1 MRPQLSRTGLADNRD
16 MAAEPH
22 RVIPWVRRRCHILA
36 TMHIELHR
44 TFREL
49 LGKELTNDTRTLYP
63 GSATMTLPA
72 LLDELRVVI
81 LSEGGSGKTEEIKE
95 AAKRLRKEGKA
106 AFFMRLE
113 HVADEFNS
121 AFDVGNQ
128 EEFETW
134 LASTEPGWLLLDS
147 VDESRLRSSQDFER
161 AIRKVAARLIKAK
174 QRTHLFIT
182 GRTAAWRPKSDL
194 DLCNSLFPVANEVTA
209 GVEDDKGDQTKERS
223 TPDASPFRVVTMQ
236 DLSPDQ
242 IKTFA
247 RENGIG
253 DTAKF
258 LGDIERADAWS
269 FTARPQDLI
278 EVTEYWLDK
287 GKIGSR
293 LELMQNSVKRRLQE
307 TSEDR
312 INARSLSDDE
322 ALEGAMMI
330 AGALMLTHSQNIRVP
345 DAGKGVQGLDARE
358 LFKGKDPSELGALL
372 QRPLFDQDI
381 YSTVRFHHR
390 TVKEYLA
397 AQWFLKL
404 LQQEVSRR
412 KVEELFFREQY
423 DLEVVVPSMR
433 PLLPWMAMGDS
444 RILEKVRRV
453 APEIVFEGGDPV
465 SLPVDVRREILEQV
479 CKQLASGASRR
490 TMADFAAIQRF
501 AAPDLIDTIRRLAK
515 KYADNDD
522 IASFLMRMVW
532 QGRLTGA
539 LPEVMA
545 IAGTSTAGQYARIAA
560 FQAVAELGTPQD
572 MALIREGFAK
582 EAGELNRKCMADLVS
597 HIAKPDA
604 QALAWILDCIPRL
617 VEYDQY
623 EGTGL
628 SGQLSDF
635 FERADIAVVA
645 RAIVP
650 LQALLAKP
658 PVIERRY
665 CEISQRYQWLRQC
678 VGVVV
683 RRLIK
688 ARDAAALKRA
698 SLSVLH
704 VLPIDGHYNV
714 RAFDVKKLGLAELV
728 RQWPVLNW
736 ALFWHVIEQERK
748 AKHKKGERV
757 TDAWMA
763 LAVQTYLHF
772 EPSDFDDAVRA
783 VADRPLADDKEV
795 ALTLAYRM
803 YVGSDSPPER
813 LSALKSAVAADKYL
827 KARLTSML
835 TPPKKDAA
843 WKRMELETKRHTR
856 KAEAYRAREEKAR
869 REAPAKLELQLETL
883 RNSGFKNPAD
893 VSKSQYYLYDRM
905 RALDGKKH
913 SRWSIGNWRD
923 LEPEF
928 GPRTP
933 RAFRDGMVRFW
944 HRYTPKLVSEGA
956 VQGSTPFADIFGLA
970 GLTIEAAEDPTLP
983 WSLTPA
989 EAAVAFRY
997 AMQELNGFPPWFA
1010 ALSAAHPDVV
1020 KAMAL
1025 AEVMFE
1031 LQSDKEGAPSQYIIS
1046 DLSRVGDWLW
1056 DGIAPDILKLL
1067 RTHPPKGI
1075 ERLHHLVDIILAS
1088 NLPDAALAALAA
1100 EKLAAGGDPKPLA
1113 LWAAV
1118 WTGVDPSAAIDAVE
1132 AHLAALD
1139 EAKKRTVFTMTYV
1152 TYLLGGRHMASRVRK
1167 AFRTP
1172 AVLKRLYILVHEHV
1186 RFSDDVERANKGV
1199 YSPGLRDDAQD
1210 ARERLVNIL
1219 GEIPGRDAYL
1229 ALKEISERHPA
1240 PNARPWFAL
1249 RARTK
1254 AEVDSER
1261 PVWTAPQVSQ
1271 FGAEYER
1278 TPANH
1283 RELFDLAVLRL
1294 LDYKHHLEEG
1304 NDSTASVL
1312 IGAERET
1319 VLRNQIGAWC
1329 SDRARGRYVIPQE
1342 TELPDAKRPDLWWTS
1357 TAFNGPV
1364 PTELKI
1370 ADNWPGPKLFE
1381 RLENQLAGDYL
1392 RDDASVRGVYLLVW
1406 RGVQKRWQ
1414 LPNKKWVD
1422 FGGLVKALQDHWAS
1436 VTGSHPRVEEIKVI
1450 GIDLTKRAVAPNPA
1464 KKVPA
1469 AKKATDVKKAAKK
1482 KAVKT

>member
-1 MRPQLSRTGLADNRD
+1 
-16 MAAEPH
+16 
-22 RVIPWVRRRCHILA
+22 
-36 TMHIELHR
+36 MHIELHR

-49 LGKELTNDTRTLYP
+49 LGKEPANDTRTLYP

-81 LSEGGSGKTEEIKE
+81 LSEGGSGKTEEVKE
-95 AAKRLRKEGKA
+95 AARRLRAEGRA
-106 AFFMRLE
+106 AFFLRLE
-113 HVADEFNS
+113 HVADEFES
-121 AFDVGNQ
+121 AFVEGDL
-128 EEFETW
+128 EEFQKW
-134 LASTEPGWLLLDS
+134 LASTDPGWLLLDS

-161 AIRKVAARLIKAK
+161 AIRKVAARLSKAK
-174 QRTHLFIT
+174 QRTHLLIT

-194 DLCNSLFPVANEVTA
+194 DLCSSLFPVANEVAA
-209 GVEDDKGDQTKERS
+209 GGENEKGDQKKKRS
-223 TPDASPFRVVTMQ
+223 ESDVSPFKVVTLQ
-236 DLSPDQ
+236 DLSADQ
-242 IKTFA
+242 IKIFA
-247 RENGIG
+247 SEKGIE

-258 LGDIERADAWS
+258 LGDIDRADAWS

-278 EVTEYWLDK
+278 GVTEYWLDK

-312 INARSLSDDE
+312 IQARSLSDDE

-330 AGALMLTHSQNIRVP
+330 AGALVLTHAQNIRVP
-345 DAGKGVQGLDARE
+345 DAGNGVHGLDARDV
-358 LFKGKDPSELGALL
+358 FKGKHPSDLGALL
-372 QRPLFDQDI
+372 QRPLFDPDI
-381 YSTVRFHHR
+381 YGTVRFHHR
-390 TVKEYLA
+390 SVKEYLA

-423 DLEVVVPSMR
+423 GLEVVVPSMR
-433 PLLPWMAMGDS
+433 PLLPWIAMADS
-444 RILEKVRRV
+444 RILEKVRSL

-465 SLPVDVRREILEQV
+465 QLPVDVRREILEQV
-479 CKQLASGASRR
+479 CKQLASGATRR
-490 TMADFAAIQRF
+490 SMADFAAIQRF
-501 AAPDLIDTIRRLAK
+501 AAPDLIGTVRHLTK

-532 QGRLTGA
+532 QGRLAEA
-539 LPEVMA
+539 LPEVMT
-545 IAGTSTAGQYARIAA
+545 IARMATAGQYARIAA
-560 FQAVAELGTPQD
+560 FRAIAELGTLKD
-572 MALIREGFAK
+572 MASIREGFAK
-582 EAGELNRKCMADLVS
+582 ETAGLNRRCMADLIS

-604 QALAWILDCIPRL
+604 QTLAWLLDCIPRL

-623 EGTGL
+623 DGTGL
-628 SGQLSDF
+628 SEQLSEF

-645 RAIVP
+645 SAIVP

-658 PVIERRY
+658 PMIERRY

-678 VGVVV
+678 VGVAV

-688 ARDAAALKRA
+688 AQDAAALKRA

-704 VLPIDGHYNV
+704 VLPIDGFYDV

-728 RQWPVLNW
+728 RQWPALHW
-736 ALFWHVIEQERK
+736 ALFWHVIGQERK
-748 AKHKKGERV
+748 AKEKKGERL
-757 TDAWMA
+757 TDAWTA
-763 LAVQTYLHF
+763 LAVETYLHF
-772 EPSDFDDAVRA
+772 ETHDFDNAVQA
-783 VADRPLADDKEV
+783 IAERPLADDKEV

-803 YVGSDSPPER
+803 YVGSDLQPAR
-813 LSALKSAVAADKYL
+813 LAVLEAAVAADKHL
-827 KARLTSML
+827 KARLDGML
-835 TPPKKDAA
+835 KPPKKDAA
-843 WKRMELETKRHTR
+843 WKRVELETKRHSR
-856 KAEAYRAREEKAR
+856 KAAAYRAREEKAR
-869 REAPAKLELQLETL
+869 LEAPAKLELQLDTL
-883 RNSGFKNPAD
+883 RDSGFKNPAD

-905 RALDGKKH
+905 RNLDGRKH

-933 RAFRDGMVRFW
+933 QAFRDGMVRFW
-944 HRYTPKLVSEGA
+944 RRYTPKLASEGA
-956 VQGSTPFADIFGLA
+956 VPGSTPFADIFGLA
-970 GLTIEAAEDPTLP
+970 GLTIEAAEDPTLFRN
-983 WSLTPA
+983 LTPA
-989 EAAVAFRY
+989 EAVVAFRY

-1010 ALSAAHPDVV
+1010 ALSSAHPDVV
-1020 KAMAL
+1020 KSMAL
-1025 AEVMFE
+1025 TEVMFE
-1031 LQSDKEGAPSQYIIS
+1031 LRSDIEAASSQYIIS

-1056 DGIAPDILKLL
+1056 DSIAPDILKLL

-1075 ERLHHLVDIILAS
+1075 ERLQHLVDIVLAS
-1088 NLPDAALAALAA
+1088 NLPDAALAAISA
-1100 EKLAAGGDPKPLA
+1100 EKLAAGGDPRQLA
-1113 LWAAV
+1113 LWSAV
-1118 WTGVDPSAAIDAVE
+1118 WTGVDPDAAIDAVE
-1132 AHLAALD
+1132 GHLAALD
-1139 EAKKRTVFTMTYV
+1139 EQKKRTVFTMTYV
-1152 TYLLGGRHMASRVRK
+1152 TYLLGGRHMESRVRK

-1186 RFSDDVERANKGV
+1186 RFSEDVERAGKGV
-1199 YSPGLRDDAQD
+1199 YSPGQRDNAQD

-1229 ALKEISERHPA
+1229 ALKEIAEHHPA

-1271 FGAEYER
+1271 FGADYER

-1304 NDSTASVL
+1304 NDSTASVV
-1312 IGAERET
+1312 IAAERET
-1319 VLRNQIGAWC
+1319 VLRNQIGSWC
-1329 SDRARGRYVIPQE
+1329 MDRSRGRYMIPQE
-1342 TELPDAKRPDLWWTS
+1342 LELPDAKRPDLWWAS

-1392 RDDASVRGVYLLVW
+1392 RDNASVRGIYLLVW

-1422 FGGLVKALQDHWAS
+1422 FDGLVKALQNHWAS
-1436 VTGSHPRVEEIKVI
+1436 VTGSHTRVEEIKVI

-1464 KKVPA
+1464 QKTPA
-1469 AKKATDVKKAAKK
+1469 AKKPAKK
-1482 KAVKT
+1482 KAVKK